1 MTYLQVKPV
10 DPARTVKKSN
20 LGRNA
25 LVLVIVCAILS
36 IAGSLWLGSTIARV
50 EAEFGPTLLETP
62 DPYRSVAL
70 AVLASQVVCA
80 FGGVTALIRG
90 GNQYQS
96 SGAGKSERFSFGVV
110 RCCAVGFIYGIHAR
124 IAVCCRVSNCVW
136 KLRVDQSNVR
146 GYKVGLQI
154 ALRASAPATLKSM

>member
-25 LVLVIVCAILS
+25 LLLVIVCAILS
-36 IAGSLWLGSTIARV
+36 IAGSLWLGSTIARM

-62 DPYRSVAL
+62 DPYWSVAL

-80 FGGVTALIRG
+80 FGGVTALILG
-90 GNQYQS
+90 GQS
-96 SGAGKSERFSFGVV
+96 VSVV
-110 RCCAVGFIYGIHAR
+110 G
-124 IAVCCRVSNCVW
+124 CR
-136 KLRVDQSNVR
+136 
-146 GYKVGLQI
+146 
-154 ALRASAPATLKSM
+154 